1 MNPLVY
7 VIMAAL
13 GISMLL
19 FPIAVPVFKSSSD
32 LSIFNTNWNGL
43 SEFAKLVAE
52 KREVRPIFY
61 PYNIAEVGELRGVI
75 LIFAPEIDFSQ
86 AEAEELKKFL
96 ENGGTVFIADD
107 FGKANSL
114 LDKLGVRARFSNKA
128 FKDIFYFKNEKFPV
142 IVKIS
147 PELSRNV
154 SSLKLNV
161 PSVILTAE
169 GEILTSKAA
178 YIGKMGEYSIMAEL
192 KYGNGRIL
200 LFSDPSAFMND
211 MIKENREF
219 SVRLIDYLGNGTFY
233 FDEAHKIDFNPYS
246 TATVYIHRELDK
258 KMAFQIILAVA
269 IFAILMESGMF
280 KKVRIKMP
288 KKEEK
293 IFDNLPEWVDR
304 KKLEMMLEEIKAG
317 SRLKKYGRKGIR

>member
-1 MNPLVY
+1 
-7 VIMAAL
+7 
-13 GISMLL
+13 MLL

-75 LIFAPEIDFSQ
+75 LIFASEIDFSQ

-107 FGKANSL
+107 FGKVNSL
-114 LDKLGVRARFSNKA
+114 LEKLGVRARFSDKA
-128 FKDIFYFKNEKFPV
+128 VKDIFYSKNEKFPV
-142 IVKIS
+142 VVKIP
-147 PELSRNV
+147 PELSKNA

-161 PSVILTAE
+161 PSVILAAE

-178 YIGKMGEYSIMAEL
+178 YLGRMGEYAIMAEI
-192 KYGNGRIL
+192 KYGNGRIV
-200 LFSDPSAFMND
+200 LFSDPSAFMNE
-211 MIKENREF
+211 MIKENKNF
-219 SVRLIDYLGNGTFY
+219 SINLIDYLGTGTFY
-233 FDEAHKIDFNPYS
+233 FDEAHRSEFNPYLI
-246 TATVYIHRELDK
+246 ATVYIHRELDK
-258 KMAFQIILAVA
+258 SMAFQIILAVA
-269 IFAILMESGMF
+269 VFAILMESGIF
-280 KKVRIKMP
+280 KKIKIKLP
-288 KKEEK
+288 KRKEN
-293 IFDNLPEWVDR
+293 IFDDLPEWVDR
-304 KKLEMMLEEIKAG
+304 RKLEIMLEEIKAG